1 MYNGRDQVG
10 DAKSPL
16 QGGNMRKLW
25 RGLSVFMV
33 LGLCWLVVVPSQTRL
48 SPTIALTATSP
59 SANNSNVIASPKDV
73 GLSSE
78 RLERIANTVGQS
90 INDGRIA
97 GAVAL
102 VARHGKIAYFKAFG
116 MADREAKKPMR
127 TDNIFRICSM
137 SKPITSV
144 AVMMLY
150 EEGRFMLNEPVSDF
164 IPEFKDM
171 KVLDPPYPQDKT
183 SPQGALVNAKRPI
196 TIFHLLTHTAGL
208 TYPWNARLGKTY
220 REAGIGT
227 GLLQQEGSTG
237 DSVKKLASLP
247 LLFQP
252 GDAWEYSLSD
262 DVLGYLVEKV
272 SGMPLERFYEERIFK
287 PLGMS
292 DSYFFLPDDKVSRL
306 AAAYTYY
313 PEKGLQLIPEKMVV
327 KDGDLAYSSD
337 YPYRGPRTYFSG
349 GGGLCSTPE
358 DYYRFCQMMLNKG
371 ELNGVRLLSRKS
383 VELMSQNHVQGKLDE
398 MGYGLGLGVNS
409 DARYLTEL
417 GSIGGYYWGGFFY
430 TAFVIDPKED
440 MIAIFMGQ
448 LHPTGGLNL
457 DAKAIR
463 LAYQAIID

>member
-1 MYNGRDQVG
+1 MGR
-10 DAKSPL
+10 
-16 QGGNMRKLW
+16 
-25 RGLSVFMV
+25 
-33 LGLCWLVVVPSQTRL
+33 
-48 SPTIALTATSP
+48 TAPSP
-59 SANNSNVIASPKDV
+59 SANNASALAAPEDV

-78 RLERIANTVGQS
+78 RLERIGSVVEQS
-90 INDGRIA
+90 INEGRIA

-164 IPEFKDM
+164 IPEFKNM
-171 KVLDPPYPQDKT
+171 KVLDPPFPQDKT
-183 SPQGALVNAKRPI
+183 SPPGALVDAKRPI
-196 TIFHLLTHTAGL
+196 TIFHLLTHTSGL
-208 TYPWNARLGKTY
+208 TYGTRVGKAY
-220 REAGIGT
+220 REAGVGT

-237 DSVKKLASLP
+237 DSIKKLATLP

-252 GDAWEYSLSD
+252 GDAWEYSLAD

-272 SGMPLERFYEERIFK
+272 SGMPVDRFYQERIFK

-292 DSYFFLPDDKVSRL
+292 DSCFFLPDDKVSRL
-306 AAAYTYY
+306 AAAYTYSA
-313 PEKGLQLIPEKMVV
+313 EKGLQLIPEKTVLR
-327 KDGDLAYSSD
+327 DGDFAYSSD

-349 GGGLCSTPE
+349 GGGLCSTTE
-358 DYYRFCQMMLNKG
+358 DYYHFCQMMLNKG
-371 ELNGVRLLSRKS
+371 ELNGLRLLSRKS
-383 VELMSQNHVQGKLDE
+383 VELMTQNHVQGKLDD
-398 MGYGLGLGVNS
+398 MGYGLGFGVNS
-409 DARYLTEL
+409 DAKYLTEL
-417 GSIGGYYWGGFFY
+417 GSIGGYYWGGFYY

-457 DAKAIR
+457 DAKVIR
-463 LAYQAIID
+463 LAYQAITD